1 MSAKTFTY
9 IPPHAH
15 TQHRSTHNTPQKSP
29 APPEAGRRVTKH
41 SKPCSKHAP
50 TSKRAVRYYGY
61 IPFSFRLLPSCLSA
75 LSQSLAIAPID
86 RSVSRRRRRR
96 CRRA

>member
-1 MSAKTFTY
+1 MPAKTFTY

-50 TSKRAVRYYGY
+50 TSKRAVPYY
-61 IPFSFRLLPSCLSA
+61 CT
-75 LSQSLAIAPID
+75 D
-86 RSVSRRRRRR
+86 RSVGQSQAPPKVPKGVKRQPMRMVS
-96 CRRA
+96 